1 MISAKT
7 TRPAGAIAS
16 PTPERQAFPD
26 VRWLTLARELPYSES
41 SAVKRSSIFSKP
53 TVALRGFARLVFFPM
68 RFHPASTRFL
78 TVVSI
83 ALLALTGFALSAQP
97 TQKSSA
103 ANSAP
108 KAEAPATKK
117 QAAPALPIDPP
128 APYIPLDMLAVP
140 DGFEVTLWSK
150 TPDFRNPS
158 NMDIDSHG
166 RIWVTEAYNYRR
178 HKGKDPAGD
187 RIMVLE
193 DTDGDGKADKSHV
206 FVQEEALLAPLG
218 IAVIDNKIYVSCAPA
233 LLVYTDVDRNLKFD
247 PAIDKREVLLT
258 GFDGINH
265 DHSLHAVTFGPDGK
279 LYFNHGNAGA
289 LFTDKS
295 GRTFRDGSHYDP
307 ARSGGGIPASERR
320 PPDYAG
326 EKSDDGHVYVGGTAF
341 RMNPDGTQVEP
352 IGFNFRNSYEQT
364 VTSFGDVFQNDND
377 DPPAARTSY
386 LQEYGNLGFNSRDGK
401 RSWSAD
407 RRPGQTTQVAEWRQ
421 DDPGIVPAGD
431 VYGNGAPTGIA
442 FYEGD
447 AFGDKWRGL
456 LLSCETSRNVVFGYL
471 PQPDGAGYKLDR
483 MQFLT
488 TNKAQD
494 LAGIDGMA
502 GKLRGSDLKTWF
514 RPSDVAVGPDGA
526 IYVADWFDPRTG
538 GHAALDS
545 SFAGAIYRITPKG
558 KKLTTPKIDVSTT
571 AGQIAALK
579 SPAVNVRALGFMKL
593 RDAGAASIAPV
604 SALLNDSNP
613 YIRGRAVFLLAHLG
627 PAGLAKTEEQL
638 ENANPLVRIA
648 AFRALRRANHR
659 VVEHAKA
666 LANDPSSAVRRDV
679 ALALRD
685 LPLAASRDILLTLAK
700 GYDGKDR
707 AYLEAWGTGCTG
719 KEAPM
724 YAALAAQSPGS
735 DAAKWPASYA
745 NLIWRLTPVGA
756 ESAFAARANAAAL
769 PEKDRLAA
777 VTALGFIP
785 TKASASA
792 LLDIAQ
798 KASGLTKA
806 HAFWWLMN
814 YKNSRWPDAGIDAA
828 LKERGLFDPA
838 TVSISPSVVPEPPV
852 ESKFPTVAEI
862 AKLKGDATKG
872 ANSVQACILCH
883 NLNGKGQD
891 YGPALGGFAKAQ
903 TTEVVINAIVN
914 PSAEIAH
921 GFDGTQVN
929 LRDGGQIH
937 GIVLSSGDPLIV
949 QSNGGL
955 TQLVP
960 AAKVRNRQPLGR
972 SLMLSAEQLGLK
984 PQDVADIVAYLKTQ

>member
-1 MISAKT
+1 M
-7 TRPAGAIAS
+7 RPHPVR
-16 PTPERQAFPD
+16 PT
-26 VRWLTLARELPYSES
+26 VR
-41 SAVKRSSIFSKP
+41 SAVSA
-53 TVALRGFARLVFFPM
+53 ALFA
-68 RFHPASTRFL
+68 L
-78 TVVSI
+78 TG
-83 ALLALTGFALSAQP
+83 LALTAQP
-97 TQKSSA
+97 SATQSPRGA
-103 ANSAP
+103 TP
-108 KAEAPATKK
+108 KAETPATKK
-117 QAAPALPIDPP
+117 QAPAPIVMSDPP
-128 APYIPLDMLAVP
+128 APFVPTEMFAVP
-140 DGFEVTLWSK
+140 ADFEVTLWSK
-150 TPDFRNPS
+150 SPDFRNPS
-158 NMDIDSHG
+158 NMDIDAAG

-187 RIMVLE
+187 RVVVLQ
-193 DTDGDGKADKSHV
+193 DTDGDGVADKSHV

-218 IAVIDNKIYVSCAPA
+218 IAVIDNKIYVSCAPEII
-233 LLVYTDVDRNLKFD
+233 VYTDVDRNLKFD

-258 GFDGINH
+258 GFDGRNH
-265 DHSLHAVTFGPDGK
+265 DHSLHSVTFGPDGK

-307 ARSGGGIPASERR
+307 AKSGGGIPTSERR

-364 VTSFGDVFQNDND
+364 VTSFGDVFHNDND

-401 RSWSAD
+401 RSWGAD
-407 RRPGQTTQVAEWRQ
+407 RRPGQTTAVAEWRQ
-421 DDPGIVPAGD
+421 EDPGIVPAGD
-431 VYGNGAPTGIA
+431 VYGNGAPTGIV

-471 PQPDGAGYKLDR
+471 PQATGAGYKLER

-488 TNKAQD
+488 TNKDQN
-494 LAGIDGMA
+494 LAGIDGMR
-502 GKLRGSDLKTWF
+502 GVLRASDLKTWF

-558 KKLTTPKIDVSTT
+558 KKLTTPKIDVSTV

-604 SALLNDSNP
+604 SALLNDPNP

-627 PAGLAKTEEQL
+627 AAGLAKTEEQL
-638 ENANPLVRIA
+638 KNANPLLRIA

-659 VVEHAKA
+659 VVEHAKT
-666 LANDPSSAVRRDV
+666 LATDASPAVRRE
-679 ALALRD
+679 AAIALRD
-685 LPLAASRDILLTLAK
+685 VPLAASRDLLLTLAK
-700 GYDGKDR
+700 GYDGQDR

-719 KEAPM
+719 KEAQI
-724 YAALAAQSPGS
+724 YEALAAQAPGP

-745 NLIWRLTPVGA
+745 NLLWRLTPAGA
-756 ESAFAARANAAAL
+756 ESAFAARANSAAL
-769 PEKDRLAA
+769 SEKDRLAA

-785 TKASASA
+785 TKASANA

-798 KASGLTKA
+798 KSSGLTKA

-838 TVSISPSVVPEPPV
+838 TVTVTPSTLPEPPA
-852 ESKFPTVAEI
+852 ESKFPPAAEI
-862 AKLKGDATKG
+862 AKLKGDVTNG
-872 ANSVQACILCH
+872 AAKAQTCLLCH
-883 NLNGKGQD
+883 NINGQGQD

-903 TTEVVINAIVN
+903 TPEVVINAIVN
-914 PSAEIAH
+914 PSAEISH

-937 GIVLSSGDPLIV
+937 GIVLSAGDPLIV
-949 QSNGGL
+949 QSIGGL
-955 TQLVP
+955 TQMVP

-972 SLMLSAEQLGLK
+972 SLMLSAEQLGLS
-984 PQDVADIVAYLKTQ
+984 PQDVADIAAYLKTQ